1 MPAVDDAAPKER
13 SDQRGAADDSAA
25 ADDAAEELDV
35 ENRVEVTAR
44 GHQRP
49 NMPCV
54 DAKTSALAAVLA
66 SLQSLT
72 HDEIR
77 H

>member
-13 SDQRGAADDSAA
+13 NDQRAAADDSAA

-44 GHQRP
+44 GHRRP
-49 NMPCV
+49 NVPCV
-54 DAKTSALAAVLA
+54 VAKTSALAAVLG

>member
-1 MPAVDDAAPKER
+1 MARIP
-13 SDQRGAADDSAA
+13 A

-35 ENRVEVTAR
+35 ENRVEMTTR

-49 NMPCV
+49 DVPCV
-54 DAKTSALAAVLA
+54 VAKTSALAAELA

-72 HDEIR
+72 RDEIW